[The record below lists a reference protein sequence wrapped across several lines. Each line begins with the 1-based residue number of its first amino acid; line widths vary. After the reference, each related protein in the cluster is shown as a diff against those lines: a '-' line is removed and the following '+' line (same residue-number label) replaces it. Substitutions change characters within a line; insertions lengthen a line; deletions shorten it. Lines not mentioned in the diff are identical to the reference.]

1 MTTILAAEI
10 KKIGDFSDADIDLFI
25 SFLKESFLQKGDYFL
40 KEGQVSRH
48 LAYTLSGLT
57 MHFKTADGIE
67 IPCDFTSEGQ
77 WLSYPKSFTSGLPA
91 DMAIKALEDTRLL
104 KLSVADMQQ
113 LFQVQPKFMAINHYY
128 TERTFI
134 SNTRHCADLA
144 MLNAAQRY
152 TKFRSEK
159 PELINRV
166 PQYAIAAYLGI
177 KPQSLSR
184 IRKEG

>member
-10 KKIGDFSDADIDLFI
+10 KKIGDFSDADIDLFF
-25 SFLKESFLQKGDYFL
+25 SFLKESFLPKGEYFL
-40 KEGQVSRH
+40 QEGQVCRH

-67 IPCDFTSEGQ
+67 IPCDFTAEGQ
-77 WLSYPKSFTSGLPA
+77 WLGHLKSFTSRLPA

-104 KLSVADMQQ
+104 KLSTGDMQQ
-113 LFQVQPKFMAINHYY
+113 LVQVQPKFLALKLYY
-128 TERTFI
+128 TELSFI
-134 SNTRHCADLA
+134 SNTQHSANLA
-144 MLNAAQRY
+144 ILNATQRY
-152 TKFRSEK
+152 AKFRSER
-159 PELINRV
+159 PDLVNRV
-166 PQYAIAAYLGI
+166 PQYAIGAYLGI

>member
-10 KKIGDFSDADIDLFI
+10 KRIGDFSDADIDLFF
-25 SFLKESFLQKGDYFL
+25 SFLNESFLPKGDYFL

-67 IPCDFTSEGQ
+67 IPCDFTAEGQ
-77 WLSYPKSFTSGLPA
+77 WLGYLKSFASGLPA

-104 KLSVADMQQ
+104 KLSIGDMQQ
-113 LFQVQPKFMAINHYY
+113 LVQVQPKFRALKSFY
-128 TERTFI
+128 TELSFI

-144 MLNAAQRY
+144 MLNATQRY
-152 TKFRSEK
+152 SKFRSEK

-184 IRKEG
+184 IRKEC

>member
-10 KKIGDFSDADIDLFI
+10 RKIGDFSDADIDLFF

-40 KEGQVSRH
+40 QEGQVSRY

-57 MHFKTADGIE
+57 MHFITADGIE

-77 WLSYPKSFTSGLPA
+77 WLGYLKSFTSGLPA

-104 KLSVADMQQ
+104 KLSAGDMQL
-113 LFQVQPKFMAINHYY
+113 LFQVQPKFMALRSYY
-128 TERTFI
+128 TELSLI
-134 SNTRHCADLA
+134 SNAQHSADLA
-144 MLNAAQRY
+144 MLNATQRY
-152 TKFRSEK
+152 AKFRSER
-159 PELINRV
+159 PDLINRV